1 MQEFLGAKTVLSGGV
16 HFWEKVPSIRQPP
29 TNRERERERVALDSM
44 LFEQSLAVPA
54 CRFYVGFHLKWSRML
69 KARSRKNNPV
79 AEVNTDGMHSL
90 GLLRFKSHL
99 WAEVLACSATAAPEF
114 RSLSDVSSPAWF
126 LFPKP
131 NLHSLN

>member
-1 MQEFLGAKTVLSGGV
+1 
-16 HFWEKVPSIRQPP
+16 
-29 TNRERERERVALDSM
+29 
-44 LFEQSLAVPA
+44 
-54 CRFYVGFHLKWSRML
+54 ML